1 MALKN
6 VRQQSEQGATMTNQ
20 PEALRLADDI
30 DLGNYTHK
38 DVTKAAAE
46 LRRLHEVNQVLKQ
59 YNNILRQKM
68 MPIKINQPIFEL
80 PVCDVC
86 NKPVE
91 YMDGRNDINF
101 DARIF
106 RVSCHGETQ
115 EVALTAVT
123 MLDCEITP
131 PRAFVKERL
140 L

>member
-1 MALKN
+1 
-6 VRQQSEQGATMTNQ
+6 
-20 PEALRLADDI
+20 
-30 DLGNYTHK
+30 
-38 DVTKAAAE
+38 
-46 LRRLHEVNQVLKQ
+46 
-59 YNNILRQKM
+59 

-80 PVCDVC
+80 PICDVC

-115 EVALTAVT
+115 EVALSALT
-123 MLDCEITP
+123 MLDCEVTTT
-131 PRAFVKERL
+131 RAFVKERL